1 MRSWTTRPVSS
12 HDMSGRRRELFTAMV
27 PLERLH
33 PLFVNLAQEERFQ
46 AARAL
51 ITEIFADFVDID
63 HSFVREFQTSGFD
76 ARLFELALF
85 AYLREQQ
92 QGLDR
97 SHGSPDFLLSGPTP
111 VAIEVTTTNP
121 VQGLPTPPAEQTLAD
136 LQTGGEAFVH
146 QIGKALRRKL
156 LHQVQ
161 GGRYWE
167 LSHLQQVPFVVAVG
181 AFHTTLAQ
189 VYPMGL
195 VAQYLYGTRDVA
207 EHQDDGTLTLIHQA
221 IAEHVVDTKPI
232 PSGLF
237 RQPEAAHL
245 SGVLFSNN
253 HTVWMFN
260 RIGAERGLAAPDTL
274 MIRTG
279 FCINPHPNASR
290 PVKFTYII
298 DSDIRPE
305 MPERFNDGLHLFI
318 NPWARVPLD
327 PTALPEVTVH
337 RLRQDGAVE
346 SAGPP
351 GLHPIQS
358 RTGTLMGDE
367 ARAFRARRQA
377 GDFA

>member
-1 MRSWTTRPVSS
+1 
-12 HDMSGRRRELFTAMV
+12 MSGRRRELFTAMV
-27 PLERLH
+27 PPERLH

-51 ITEIFADFVDID
+51 MTEIFADFVDID
-63 HSFVREFQTSGFD
+63 HSFVREFQTNGFD

-92 QGLDR
+92 QELDR
-97 SHGSPDFLLSGPTP
+97 SHASPDFLLNGPTP

-121 VQGLPTPPAEQTLAD
+121 VQGAPTPPAEQALAD
-136 LQTGGEAFVH
+136 LQAGGEAFVH

-161 GGRYWE
+161 GGHYWE
-167 LSHLQQVPFVVAVG
+167 LPHLQQVPFVVAVG
-181 AFHTTLAQ
+181 AFHATLAQ

-195 VAQYLYGTRDVA
+195 VAQYLYGTRDLA
-207 EHQDDGTLTLIHQA
+207 ERQDDGTLTLIHQA

-274 MIRTG
+274 LIRTG
-279 FCINPHPNASR
+279 FRINPDPNASR
-290 PVKFTYII
+290 PVKFTYVI
-298 DSDIRPE
+298 DSDTRPE

-346 SAGPP
+346 SDGPA

-358 RTGTLMGDE
+358 RTGILMGDE
-367 ARAFRARRQA
+367 ARAFRARVQA